1 MKNALA
7 KFNAVKIETYQDEG
21 KLNYDTCKKRI
32 LNLLDDNMRNFKKDS
47 WDKQNRMNKLIV
59 DTDSQSIFTLR
70 LGGKRIARYALSL
83 LDTRDKLNFLSDI
96 YTEVVNGE
104 FDEEITKFLGEE
116 VEKAEARK
124 KVNSA
129 KRREKKRQQREAAAA
144 ERKAAERRTFEAARD
159 LIDISLDELI
169 EAQNAAA
176 AETPRY
182 EQV

>member
-1 MKNALA
+1 MKKSLA

-47 WDKQNRMNKLIV
+47 WNKQNRMNKLIV

-83 LDTRDKLNFLSDI
+83 LDTNEKLNFLSDI

-104 FDEEITKFLGEE
+104 FDEEITEFLGEE
-116 VEKAEARK
+116 VKKAEARK

-144 ERKAAERRTFEAARD
+144 EKKAAEIRTYKAAKGMVD
-159 LIDISLDELI
+159 DVVHEVLMEQVTS
-169 EAQNAAA
+169 
-176 AETPRY
+176 ETPRY
-182 EQV
+182 MQV